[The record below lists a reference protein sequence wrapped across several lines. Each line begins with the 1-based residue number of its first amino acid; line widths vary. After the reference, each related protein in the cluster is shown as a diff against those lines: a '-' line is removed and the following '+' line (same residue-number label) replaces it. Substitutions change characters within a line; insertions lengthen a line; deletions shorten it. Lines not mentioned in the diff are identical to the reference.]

1 MWVVISGDVGLGK
14 WEDMED
20 MLEEREHQKER
31 KGFVKGG
38 LGLNEK
44 KFDDEMVNAVISWD
58 R

>member
-1 MWVVISGDVGLGK
+1 
-14 WEDMED
+14 MED

-44 KFDDEMVNAVISWD
+44 KFDDEMVNAVIS
-58 R
+58 